1 MTKFNNHLGAGGILG
16 PSDWM
21 DREGTIHRGEEK
33 HSPVDPSQQIIS
45 KHQRLERIVLII
57 PWSEYGLENL
67 SLSNQ
72 YKVAELFMDLGDV
85 ANSGTS

>member
-1 MTKFNNHLGAGGILG
+1 MSSK
-16 PSDWM
+16 DK
-21 DREGTIHRGEEK
+21 EK
-33 HSPVDPSQQIIS
+33 YSPIDPSQQTIS

-57 PWSEYGLENL
+57 PWSDYGLENL

-85 ANSGTS
+85 ANNKTS